1 VHKAIRSLCA
11 ALLLASAA
19 ACVTFNIPAEYGLSP
34 ASGKG
39 LAVFSLTANDRPG
52 NFTIAYRSVG
62 GDAKG
67 DVSLH
72 TLRNPLDWRDPRGRL
87 VVIEL
92 PAGSYEFY
100 NWAGLRARSTDRFS
114 IPFSIEPGKATY
126 LGNVHF
132 DVFSGVYGVRVSDR
146 SSRDLPALFERYPN
160 LQRDALRT
168 EITKVQDAEVPA
180 S

>member
-1 VHKAIRSLCA
+1 MHKALRSLCA

-19 ACVTFNIPAEYGLSP
+19 ACVTFNIPAEYGLNP

-39 LAVFSLTANDRPG
+39 LAVFSLTANDQPG
-52 NFTIAYRSVG
+52 NFTISYRSAG
-62 GDAKG
+62 GETKG
-67 DVSLH
+67 TVNLQ
-72 TLRNPLDWRDPRGRL
+72 TLRDPLDWRDPRGRL

-100 NWAGLRARSTDRFS
+100 DWAGLRGRSTEQFS

-132 DVFSGVYGVRVSDR
+132 HVVSGLYGVRVGDR
-146 SSRDLPALFERYPN
+146 SSRDLPALFARYPN
-160 LQRDALRT
+160 LQRDAVKT
-168 EITKVQDAEVPA
+168 QITKVGDAEVPT